1 MAAAVAAGW
10 LAKNVAVIAVPIVTL
25 IFGLL
30 IGWLAQRSGFCSIG
44 GFRDFFMFRHTRLL
58 YGYIALIVGAF
69 IGYLVFWLITPSA
82 FMNFFW
88 LLHNGLMPVPGAPA
102 NLSVAAYVILAVI
115 GGIAVGIIGVLLGG
129 CPLRQCVM
137 TSEGN
142 MKSLV
147 FVIGMC
153 IGAVVFTAWVSG
165 WGVALLKAA
174 GIA

>member
-1 MAAAVAAGW
+1 MAAAGW
-10 LAKNVAVIAVPIVTL
+10 LSKDVAIIAVPIVTL
-25 IFGLL
+25 AFGLL

-69 IGYLVFWLITPSA
+69 VGYLVFWLITPSA
-82 FMNFFW
+82 FTNFFW
-88 LLHNGLMPVPGAPA
+88 LLHNGLSPVPGAPA
-102 NLSVAAYVILAVI
+102 NLAVPAYIVLAII

-129 CPLRQCVM
+129 CPLRQVVM

-153 IGAVVFTAWVSG
+153 IGAVIFTAWVSG
-165 WGVALLKAA
+165 WGVAALKAA